1 MAWLLLLGIRPDGD
15 DFRTYKDLYAMF
27 VREQPLPGSSQM
39 EIEKLISKDVPRTF
53 GGVFFKPG
61 NNRLFN
67 LLKVYSHL
75 HPEVGYTQGMSFIA
89 GLVLM
94 LFDKPGEDSD
104 ILALMIFKS
113 LMTEC
118 SDWYRFYS
126 DNTPKLFLFTKDI
139 REHLKVAHPAIHKAI
154 LDNNV
159 ILESLLAS
167 PLFTVFSNLIPLEQS
182 YQVLERYILDGDEA
196 IHKIFHHLFKIN
208 EAEIA
213 RMDCW
218 DMQVFLGRKMYEE
231 AIEQCKFF
239 P

>member
-1 MAWLLLLGIRPDGD
+1 
-15 DFRTYKDLYAMF
+15 
-27 VREQPLPGSSQM
+27 M
-39 EIEKLISKDVPRTF
+39 EIEKLIVKDVPRTF
-53 GGVFFKPG
+53 GGTFERPSPSTGK
-61 NNRLFN
+61 NRLFN
-67 LLKVYSHL
+67 LLKVYSLL

-94 LFDKPGEDSD
+94 LFDQKEEKDSD
-104 ILALMIFKS
+104 YLSLMIFKS

-139 REHLKVAHPAIHKAI
+139 RDHLRLNHPLIHKAL
-154 LDNNV
+154 LDHNV

-167 PLFTVFSNLIPLEQS
+167 PLFTIFSNLIPVEQS

-196 IHKIFHHLFKIN
+196 IHRIFHHLFRVY
-208 EAEIA
+208 EGEIV

-218 DMQVFLGRKMYEE
+218 DMQMFLGRKMYER
-231 AIEQCKFF
+231 AIDSCKFF
-239 P
+239 PNDQL